1 MDIEQLA
8 GAKPGSC
15 EIESLLRRG
24 GMRAAYEARRLPP
37 DRPDA
42 IRILLHRLLVQIFP
56 FSNDIDRK
64 ISIPD
69 RLTAIC
75 RFQIVTDDV
84 SSLFTQSYRYNSR
97 SKI

>member
-15 EIESLLRRG
+15 EIESLPRRG
-24 GMRAAYEARRLPP
+24 GMRAAYEARRLSP

-42 IRILLHRLLVQIFP
+42 IRIFLHRLLVQIPP

-69 RLTAIC
+69 RPTAIC
-75 RFQIVTDDV
+75 RFQIVADGG
-84 SSLFTQSYRYNSR
+84 SLLFTQSYRYDSR